1 MALRDQPYFPFYV
14 QDFITDEKLT
24 NCSAESTG
32 VYIRLMCAMHKSE
45 EYGKILLR
53 QKDRQTDRQTYNFAV
68 MLARQMPYNVDVIE
82 RALTEL
88 LEERVIYMDGDV
100 IYQKRM
106 VKDAELSDKR
116 SKSGKKGAEQSN
128 KGRGRN
134 KGFAAGFAAA
144 KSTANTE
151 NEYEYEIE
159 NDNDNKKGIVQT
171 IDKGEK
177 VKERTHAREDEE
189 DDRFDDFWKVY
200 PKKNGD
206 IREAY
211 LEYRRVVETVSPE
224 TLISEIKKQTKGMS
238 REDFRYLPSAE
249 KWLRNKGWL
258 AKSDFEEKPKEP
270 EIQAFT
276 PKERRQEPYNLA
288 DMVEWPPGS
297 NQYRPSREVPGYGTD
312 T

>member
-82 RALTEL
+82 RALVEL

-106 VKDAELSDKR
+106 VKDAELSEKR
-116 SKSGKKGAEQSN
+116 SKSGKKGAEQTN
-128 KGRGRN
+128 KRFN
-134 KGFAAGFAAA
+134 KNKKFAVDFDAA
-144 KSTANTE
+144 KTAANSE
-151 NEYEYEIE
+151 NEYEYENE
-159 NDNDNKKGIVQT
+159 NEIDNDLNGNGKGNDLSRVMNFYFDRVNPTPSPMSIDELKHYTSSLGADVVLHALGIALDERKTGWSYIRGILSRYERDGLKNMNAVLEAEQRHRGKKEAIKPQ
-171 IDKGEK
+171 
-177 VKERTHAREDEE
+177 EDG
-189 DDRFDDFWKVY
+189 Y
-200 PKKNGD
+200 IAP
-206 IREAY
+206 
-211 LEYRRVVETVSPE
+211 
-224 TLISEIKKQTKGMS
+224 
-238 REDFRYLPSAE
+238 
-249 KWLRNKGWL
+249 
-258 AKSDFEEKPKEP
+258 
-270 EIQAFT
+270 FT
-276 PKERRQEPYNLA
+276 PKELRHDPYDLS

-297 NQYRPSREVPGYGTD
+297 NHYIPSREVPKDGG
-312 T
+312 